1 MFKLLKKYSFVNGKG
16 LEKSF
21 RFHAAVVFKYIHTD
35 EADTVTDTL
44 DTAVS
49 FQDTAKFV
57 GLQFW
62 LRN

>member
-1 MFKLLKKYSFVNGKG
+1 MG

-21 RFHAAVVFKYIHTD
+21 RFDAAVVFKYIHTD
-35 EADTVTDTL
+35 EADTVTGTL

-49 FQDTAKFV
+49 FQDTGKFV

-62 LRN
+62 LRNWCVSFCSQEVSY